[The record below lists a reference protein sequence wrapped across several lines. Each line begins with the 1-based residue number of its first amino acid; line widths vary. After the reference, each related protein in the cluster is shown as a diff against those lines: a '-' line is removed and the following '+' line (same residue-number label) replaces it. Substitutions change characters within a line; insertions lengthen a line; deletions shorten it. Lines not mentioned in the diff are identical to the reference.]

1 MIYIKFIKPILDF
14 ILASIA
20 LVFFIPFFVVLSIL
34 LAISNRGTP
43 YFFQKRVG
51 KNNAVFT
58 ILKFKTMTDEK
69 DSKGQLLPDE
79 NRLTWIGNIVRK
91 TSLDEMPQLLN
102 VIKGHMSLVG
112 PRPLLVDY
120 LPLYNDF
127 QKRRHELKP
136 GVTGW
141 VGVNG
146 RNAISW
152 EEKFNLDIWYVDNVS
167 FLLDLKIIWMTI
179 MKVIQSKDIN
189 QANQATMSRFDGN

>member
-1 MIYIKFIKPILDF
+1 MIYIKTIKPTIDF
-14 ILASIA
+14 IFAGIA
-20 LVFFIPFFVVLSIL
+20 LIFFFPFFVVLSIL
-34 LAISNRGTP
+34 LAVYNRGTP

-58 ILKFKTMTDEK
+58 ILKFKTMTDKE
-69 DSKGQLLPDE
+69 DSSGQLLPDE
-79 NRLTWIGNIVRK
+79 NRLTWIGRIVRK

-136 GVTGW
+136 GITGW

-189 QANQATMSRFDGN
+189 QANQATTNRFDGN

>member
-1 MIYIKFIKPILDF
+1 
-14 ILASIA
+14 
-20 LVFFIPFFVVLSIL
+20 
-34 LAISNRGTP
+34 
-43 YFFQKRVG
+43 
-51 KNNAVFT
+51 
-58 ILKFKTMTDEK
+58 
-69 DSKGQLLPDE
+69 
-79 NRLTWIGNIVRK
+79 
-91 TSLDEMPQLLN
+91 
-102 VIKGHMSLVG
+102 MSLVG

-136 GVTGW
+136 GITGW

-189 QANQATMSRFDGN
+189 QANQATTSRFDGN

>member
-1 MIYIKFIKPILDF
+1 MIYINIVKPAIDF
-14 ILASIA
+14 IFAVLALI
-20 LVFFIPFFVVLSIL
+20 FFFPFFVVLSIL